1 MVRHKNYPDDLRER
15 LVAVMLQ
22 HLRTQDPDDVSLRD
36 LAAECDTS
44 TNAVYSIFGSK
55 DALIDQI
62 VSDDWAALLKKIR
75 RRMERSDDARANLEF
90 LYAHLADFQR
100 RYTFFAAGSAVRRG
114 PVIRSEQEN
123 LQALYDIVA
132 DKFRRAGAAGALVFG
147 MSPEN
152 AAYMIV
158 QTCMVAGRNPA
169 MDFGDLWAFLH
180 MTGRTPAE

>member
-1 MVRHKNYPDDLRER
+1 
-15 LVAVMLQ
+15 MLQ
-22 HLRTQDPDDVSLRD
+22 KIENGRANLLSRGKKALLQKGYGGVVI
-36 LAAECDTS
+36 AELTAQCGMATG
-44 TNAVYSIFGSK
+44 TFYNYFRSK

-114 PVIRSEQEN
+114 PVIHSEQEN
-123 LQALYDIVA
+123 LQALYDIMA